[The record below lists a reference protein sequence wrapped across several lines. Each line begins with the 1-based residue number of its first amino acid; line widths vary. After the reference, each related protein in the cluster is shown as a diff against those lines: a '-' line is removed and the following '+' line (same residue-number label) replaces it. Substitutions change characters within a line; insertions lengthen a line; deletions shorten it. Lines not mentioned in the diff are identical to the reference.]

1 MYTKFHVERKDFKF
15 CTENALF
22 ENKHLA
28 QDQKFLIQMSLGC
41 NLEKNYF
48 CFLKQHTPIFQ
59 NAIFQ
64 VKQKNFKLAF
74 FSFS

>member
-28 QDQKFLIQMSLGC
+28 QDQKFLIQMYLEC
-41 NLEKNYF
+41 NLEK
-48 CFLKQHTPIFQ
+48 
-59 NAIFQ
+59 AIFD
-64 VKQKNFKLAF
+64 F
-74 FSFS
+74 